1 MPLPT
6 TNLTAQFDSST
17 NSKLWQNYQAG
28 SPYHNTA
35 VADTNVVGAWDGE
48 LAADQQWKIS
58 ADKPIWAQAGTPLK
72 EPSIDFNAAKL
83 DLYNRAGT
91 VVPALSTM
99 FTNTSFSALISF
111 VVQSASLNSGNP
123 WENHVLLST
132 TFAGFGV
139 LTFSIKAPL
148 GVPNFT
154 AFHFP
159 DTLTLPIEFD
169 TRYFAHVRHTGGNL
183 YASLNGGS
191 ESSIASGNT
200 WEMAVGLTMGYHP
213 GQSPVFDGF
222 IGELAI
228 YSAAL
233 TGSDQTDAN
242 DYFYEKWIAA
252 PPPTQPHIMV
262 IN

>member
-6 TNLTAQFDSST
+6 TNLTAHFDSSDADH
-17 NSKLWQNYQAG
+17 LYQNYQAG

-35 VADTNVVGAWDGE
+35 VADTDPVGAWDGE
-48 LAADQQWKIS
+48 LVADQQWKIS
-58 ADKPIWAQAGTPLK
+58 ADKPIWTQSGTPLAQ
-72 EPSIDFNAAKL
+72 PCIDFNAAKL

-123 WENHVLLST
+123 WENHVMLST

-148 GVPNFT
+148 SVPHFT

-159 DTLTLPIEFD
+159 DTLAVPIEYD

-183 YASLNGGS
+183 YVSLNGGS

-213 GQSPVFDGF
+213 GQSAVYDGF

-242 DYFYEKWIAA
+242 NYFYDKWIAD
-252 PPPTQPHIMV
+252 PVVQQPQIMV